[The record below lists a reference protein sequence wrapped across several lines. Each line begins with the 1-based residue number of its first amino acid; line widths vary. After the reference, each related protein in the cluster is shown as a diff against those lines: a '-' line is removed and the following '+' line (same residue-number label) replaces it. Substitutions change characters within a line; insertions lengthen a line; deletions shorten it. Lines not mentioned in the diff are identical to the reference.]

1 MLVPVG
7 ALIVIASV
15 LGGFM
20 MTGGNPMALWQPNEV
35 VVIVGAAVGAQII
48 AQPIGVLK
56 ATVGQLAGII
66 KAGPGKQDYLD
77 LLTMLAQLFNF
88 ARKEGLVGLEPHINN
103 PSGSNILGG
112 YPKFLGDHH
121 ALHFLIDNL
130 ELLTSGTTIHA
141 HDFQELLEGDIEA
154 RTHEEEMPSKVLSSM
169 ADAFPGIGIVAA
181 VLGIIVT
188 MASIDGPPSIIGH
201 HVGAALVG
209 TFLGILLSY
218 GFFQGLSTN
227 LASKAGAKKAY
238 LMAQMNVLVA
248 IQKGLSPA
256 ISCELARRSLPEDV
270 RPSSKELTE
279 SIRGKK

>member
-7 ALIVIASV
+7 ALIVIGSV
-15 LGGFM
+15 IGGFM
-20 MTGGNPMALWQPNEV
+20 MAGGNPAALWQPNEV
-35 VVIVGAAVGAQII
+35 VVIVGAAIGAQII
-48 AQPIGVLK
+48 AQPVGVLK
-56 ATVGQLAGII
+56 ATGAQLAGIM

-112 YPKFLGDHH
+112 HPKFLADHH

-141 HDFQELLEGDIEA
+141 HDFQELLEADIEA
-154 RTHEEEMPSKVLSSM
+154 RAHEEEMPSKVLASM

-181 VLGIIVT
+181 VLGIIIT
-188 MASIDGPPSIIGH
+188 MASIDGPPAVIGH

-227 LASKAGAKKAY
+227 LASKANAKKAY
-238 LMAQMNVLVA
+238 LHAQMNVLVA

-256 ISCELARRSLPEDV
+256 ISCELSRRSLPEDV